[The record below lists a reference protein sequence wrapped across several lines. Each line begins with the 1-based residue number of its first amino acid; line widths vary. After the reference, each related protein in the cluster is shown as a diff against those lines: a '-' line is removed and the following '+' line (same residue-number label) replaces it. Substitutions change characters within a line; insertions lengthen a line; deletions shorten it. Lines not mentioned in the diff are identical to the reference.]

1 MGGLGNVMFQIAA
14 TEYLGNK
21 YRFKTG
27 YWNLDYQIDYLDF
40 HYNTAK
46 PLSNYAKEYLNMF
59 ENFNWPSINH
69 LPGGLENLKDLTFH
83 YEPFE
88 VLDNATY
95 NSMFQSEKYFPNRD
109 FIINLFAPSKK
120 VLYELKKYE
129 GILKGTTC
137 AIHVRRGDYLNHA
150 SQDGYLVNNVLQP
163 SHYFQQAINTIGHV
177 DRYLIFSD
185 DIEWCKTSFSLKNL
199 VFIENEK
206 DYIEIFLQS
215 KCTHNII
222 SNSSFSWWGAY
233 LNQNPTKRIIAPK
246 KWFKDDMKNDIVPD
260 YWLTL

>member
-27 YWNLDYQIDYLDF
+27 YWNLDSHINYLD
-40 HYNTAK
+40 
-46 PLSNYAKEYLNMF
+46 LDSDSNHTNEYLNMF
-59 ENFNWPSINH
+59 ENFNWPSVNY
-69 LPGGLENLKDLTFH
+69 LPGGRENFKDINFH
-83 YEPFE
+83 YEPFA

-95 NSMFQSEKYFPNRD
+95 NGMFQSEKYFPNRD
-109 FIINLFAPSKK
+109 FITNLFAPSKK
-120 VLYELKKYE
+120 VLSELKKYE
-129 GILKGTTC
+129 EILKGTTC
-137 AIHVRRGDYLNHA
+137 AIHVRRGDYLNQSSYGCA
-150 SQDGYLVNNVLQP
+150 VNNVLQP
-163 SHYFQQAINTIGHV
+163 GHYFQQAINTIGPV

-185 DIEWCKTSFSLKNL
+185 DMEWCKASFLIGNE

-233 LNQNPTKRIIAPK
+233 LNQSPTKRIVAPK
-246 KWFKDDMKNDIVPD
+246 NWFKDDMKNDIVPD